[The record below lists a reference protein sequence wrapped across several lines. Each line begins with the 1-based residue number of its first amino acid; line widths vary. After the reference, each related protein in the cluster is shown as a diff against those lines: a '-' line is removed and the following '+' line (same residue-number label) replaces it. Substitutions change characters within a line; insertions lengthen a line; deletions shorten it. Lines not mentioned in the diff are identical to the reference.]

1 MVWEK
6 KKQSVASSDQ
16 EVQQPK
22 KNRKQGMTCF
32 YCLDRPEE
40 WAKVQARHNTST
52 CIPKKARQCSI
63 AAISSKKKQMLF
75 AVQHLLA
82 SFTKRRI
89 ARIVMHFYLL
99 KPKFVMALSL
109 ASCPEIKMST
119 LVHWVKHA
127 GKYIKIVC
135 ISLSM
140 LHARKKRLRQ
150 ASDVVG
156 VGREECHLLLQVAVT
171 VSIWELSPQHR
182 RELEG
187 QVLGGRLGA
196 AKSGRTTRRW
206 HWVNAHFF

>member
-1 MVWEK
+1 MLLL
-6 KKQSVASSDQ
+6 
-16 EVQQPK
+16 P
-22 KNRKQGMTCF
+22 R
-32 YCLDRPEE
+32 
-40 WAKVQARHNTST
+40 QARRMSKGTST
-52 CIPKKARQCSI
+52 AQYQHVHPKESTPMFD
-63 AAISSKKKQMLF
+63 SSNQLKKKQMLF